1 LEIVLSSL
9 ICVTSGC
16 DFIKTSTGFGYGG
29 ASVRDVEL
37 MRLSVGDGCEI
48 KASGGVGGMG
58 AAMGVV
64 GAGASRIGASKGV
77 QIVRDGGEEWE
88 GGGY

>member
-1 LEIVLSSL
+1 
-9 ICVTSGC
+9 
-16 DFIKTSTGFGYGG
+16 
-29 ASVRDVEL
+29 